1 MEKKEFNKALENI
14 LSQYGFQFENKT
26 FYHDNEETITVIT
39 TQKSNYENSY
49 FINFGFLIKRES
61 PEVKY
66 PKLTD
71 CDVFGRFVLESYGK
85 QYQSV
90 DLDIFTTET
99 LTTAAIQF
107 IDANIKP
114 TIEYGLSK
122 YFEVNPKAVFVA
134 SQKAKRYL
142 NL

>member
-1 MEKKEFNKALENI
+1 MDKKEFKKALDNI
-14 LSQYGFQFENKT
+14 LSQYGFQYINKA
-26 FYHDNEETITVIT
+26 FYHDNEEIITVIT

-66 PKLTD
+66 PKVTD
-71 CDVFGRFVLESYGK
+71 CDVFGRFVLECCGK

-90 DLDIFTTET
+90 DLDFFANET
-99 LTTAAIQF
+99 LSAAAIQF

-114 TIEYGLSK
+114 TIECGLSK
-122 YFEVNPKAVFVA
+122 YFEVNPKAIFVA
-134 SQKAKRYL
+134 SLKAKRYL